1 MKRTIRNIALGLV
14 IMLAAYAFLYG
25 MRTEEEL
32 TDFLGFLWAVAQLV
46 LFVLFVKFVLVLLRY
61 TRALFKR
68 AVLLRKI
75 KKLAN
80 KSSYSLNV
88 KGAYY
93 TSVFRRSDE
102 PEMEIRTPNKTYEV
116 KFFPCLKKKLT
127 YVLNNTGG
135 YYTINKYTPTYLIR
149 GMLRA
154 RIPLQKIQASHSSSY
169 IPSFEIMNVEGD
181 KDGVNAPTES
191 KKEHILCVH
200 PISVSLEVVRTNRP
214 EPVFDGEKFLGYTV
228 YSGNGL
234 YNMLKN
240 ETKRYIN

>member
-1 MKRTIRNIALGLV
+1 MKRTIWSITLALV
-14 IMLAAYAFLYG
+14 IMLGVYAFLYG

-46 LFVLFVKFVLVLLRY
+46 LFVLFVKLVFVLLRY

-80 KSSYSLNV
+80 KSSYSIKV
-88 KGAYY
+88 KGTYY
-93 TSVFRRSDE
+93 TSVFLRSDE
-102 PEMEIRTPNKTYEV
+102 PEMEIRTASKTYAV

-135 YYTINKYTPTYLIR
+135 YYTINKYTPTYLVR

-154 RIPLQKIQASHSSSY
+154 RIPLQRIQASRSSSY
-169 IPSFEIMNVEGD
+169 VPSFEFLNAEDG
-181 KDGVNAPTES
+181 KGGVNAPAES

-200 PISVSLEVVRTNRP
+200 PIAVNLEVVRTNKP

-234 YNMLKN
+234 YNLLKN

>member
-1 MKRTIRNIALGLV
+1 MKRTIWNITLAVL
-14 IMLAAYAFLYG
+14 IMLASYIFLYG
-25 MRTEEEL
+25 IRAEEEL
-32 TDFLGFLWAVAQLV
+32 VDFLGFLWAAAQIFLFVLLFKLALV
-46 LFVLFVKFVLVLLRY
+46 LFRY
-61 TRALFKR
+61 TRAIFKR
-68 AVLLRKI
+68 AVLLREI

-88 KGAYY
+88 KGTYY

-200 PISVSLEVVRTNRP
+200 PISVGLEIVRTNRP
-214 EPVFDGEKFLGYTV
+214 EPVFDGDNFLGYTV

-234 YNMLKN
+234 YNLLKN